1 MTDPGQD
8 DGLRHRKRTAAMA
21 RIQAVALDLFD
32 ERGYEAVTVEQIAE
46 ASDISPSSVYRYFG
60 TKEQIVLLGEFE
72 FDASDARLATVDA
85 GTPLEFTRQL
95 LRTVMGRLV
104 GDDEQRTRRQM
115 RLVMSNPALEVALA
129 GQVYAA
135 SETLGEV
142 FAARLERPTDDLE
155 VQVLSHVVVGALLG
169 GLHHWHG
176 TGFAGPLRDVLDRCL
191 DLLERGLQVGAPV
204 TPTPAPGGTS
214 SRPTRLPSR

>member
-1 MTDPGQD
+1 MTDAPPV
-8 DGLRHRKRTAAMA
+8 GLRHRKRAAAMA

-46 ASDISPSSVYRYFG
+46 ASDVSPSSVYRYFG
-60 TKEQIVLLGEFE
+60 SKEQIVLLGEFE
-72 FDASDARLATVDA
+72 FDVSDARLDDVAGGSPVDV
-85 GTPLEFTRQL
+85 TRQV
-95 LRTVMGRLV
+95 LRSVMDHLV
-104 GDDEQRTRRQM
+104 GDDEARTRRQM
-115 RLVMSNPALEVALA
+115 RHVMSNPTLEVALA

-142 FAARLERPTDDLE
+142 FAARLARPADDLE
-155 VQVLSHVVVGALLG
+155 VQVLAHVVVGALLG

-191 DLLERGLQVGAPV
+191 DLLERGLQVGAPI
-204 TPTPAPGGTS
+204 TPPSATP
-214 SRPTRLPSR
+214 

>member
-1 MTDPGQD
+1 MSDPGQD
-8 DGLRHRKRTAAMA
+8 VGLRHRKRAAAMA

-46 ASDISPSSVYRYFG
+46 ASDVSPSSVYRYFG
-60 TKEQIVLLGEFE
+60 SKEQIVLLGEFE
-72 FDASDARLATVDA
+72 LDVAGSRIEEVGDGSPVDV
-85 GTPLEFTRQL
+85 TRQV
-95 LRTVMGRLV
+95 LRAVMDRLV
-104 GDDEQRTRRQM
+104 GEDEQRTRRQM
-115 RLVMSNPALEVALA
+115 RHVMSNPTLEVALA

-142 FAARLERPTDDLE
+142 FAERLGRPADDLE

-176 TGFAGPLRDVLDRCL
+176 TGFADPLREVLDRCL
-191 DLLERGLQVGAPV
+191 DLLERGLQIGSAV
-204 TPTPAPGGTS
+204 TPPAPPAAS
-214 SRPTRLPSR
+214 

>member
-1 MTDPGQD
+1 MTDAPPV
-8 DGLRHRKRTAAMA
+8 GLRHRKRAAAMA

-46 ASDISPSSVYRYFG
+46 ASDVSPSSVYRYFG
-60 TKEQIVLLGEFE
+60 SKEQIVLLGEFE
-72 FDASDARLATVDA
+72 FDVSDARLDA
-85 GTPLEFTRQL
+85 AADGSPADVTRQV
-95 LRTVMGRLV
+95 LRAVMDHLV
-104 GDDEQRTRRQM
+104 GDDEERTRRQM
-115 RLVMSNPALEVALA
+115 RHVMSEPALEVALA

-142 FAARLERPTDDLE
+142 FAQRLDRPADDLE

-191 DLLERGLQVGAPV
+191 DLLERGLQVGAV
-204 TPTPAPGGTS
+204 TPPAAPATP
-214 SRPTRLPSR
+214 